1 MSRQFNPAVTVYN
14 RLLKDLQKK
23 PAKSETRTG
32 GLLGPRED
40 KVKRDM
46 SEDISQP
53 ITRVKE
59 HMKAIQKYKANRN
72 A

>member
-1 MSRQFNPAVTVYN
+1 MSRQFNPAITVYN
-14 RLLKDLQKK
+14 RLSRELQKK
-23 PAKSETRTG
+23 PTKSETRTG

-46 SEDISQP
+46 SEDINQP

-59 HMKAIQKYKANRN
+59 HVLAIQKYKANRN

>member
-1 MSRQFNPAVTVYN
+1 MSRQFNPAITVYN
-14 RLLKDLQKK
+14 RLSKELQKK
-23 PAKSETRTG
+23 PAKSETKTN

-46 SEDISQP
+46 SEDINQP
-53 ITRVKE
+53 ITRVKQ
-59 HMKAIQKYKANRN
+59 HMMAIQKYKADRN